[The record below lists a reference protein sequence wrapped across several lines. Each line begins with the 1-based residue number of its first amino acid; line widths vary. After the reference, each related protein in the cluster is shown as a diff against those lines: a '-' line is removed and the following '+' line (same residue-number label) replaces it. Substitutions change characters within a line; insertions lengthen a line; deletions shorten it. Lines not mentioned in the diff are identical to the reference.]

1 MSGVVVSK
9 ILAALLAAYYFFFG
23 WLMPYVSDYDLEK
36 DVRYGEAETAVMD
49 VYLPESAADRA
60 ENGCVI
66 MIHGGSYSGGDKKD
80 ERARCHTLARKGYVV
95 ATINYT
101 LRGKDADYSL
111 DRVLD
116 DVTAAISTLCDYA
129 AERGITLTA
138 AATAGYSA
146 GGHIAM
152 LYAYTRAD
160 ESPLP
165 ICFVG
170 TMAGPA
176 EYSGAIWGED
186 EAYRIAS
193 KLTGVDITAE
203 MVVNGEADALT
214 ASISPTS
221 FVRDGGVPTVMAY
234 GKKDTT
240 VSIKNADA
248 LASALSEAGVEYTDI
263 RFSRSG
269 HDMMANPFKR
279 MKYNRTLARYC
290 REYFGY

>member
-1 MSGVVVSK
+1 MIISK
-9 ILAALLAAYYFFFG
+9 ILAALLSIYYFLFG
-23 WLMPYVSDYDLEK
+23 WLLPSVSDYELEK
-36 DVRYGEAETAVMD
+36 NVRYGEAETAVMD

-66 MIHGGSYSGGDKKD
+66 MIHGGSYSGGDKK
-80 ERARCHTLARKGYVV
+80 EELGRCHALARREYVV

-101 LRGKDADYSL
+101 LRTNEGGYSL
-111 DRVLD
+111 DLVLD
-116 DVTAAISTLCDYA
+116 DVTAAISALCGYA

-138 AATAGYSA
+138 AAVAGYSA
-146 GGHIAM
+146 GGHIAL
-152 LYAYTRAD
+152 LYAYTRAA

-193 KLTGVDITAE
+193 RLTGVEITAE
-203 MVVNGEADALT
+203 MVASGEADALV

-221 FVRDGGVPTVMAY
+221 FVRDGGIPTVMAY

-240 VSIKNADA
+240 VSYKNAEA
-248 LASALSEAGVEYTDI
+248 LAAALDEAGVEYTNI
-263 RFSRSG
+263 RFSRSD
-269 HDMMANPFKR
+269 HNMMGNPFKR
-279 MKYNRTLARYC
+279 LKYNRTLAKYC
-290 REYFGY
+290 NEYFGY

>member
-1 MSGVVVSK
+1 MSGGTISK
-9 ILAALLAAYYFFFG
+9 ILAALLSIYYLLFG
-23 WLMPYVSDYDLEK
+23 WLLPSVSDYDLEK
-36 DVRYGEAETAVMD
+36 NVRYGEAETAVMD
-49 VYLPESAADRA
+49 VYLPESAAARA

-66 MIHGGSYSGGDKKD
+66 MIHGGSYSGGDKK
-80 ERARCHTLARKGYVV
+80 EEMGRCHALARRGYVV

-101 LRGKDADYSL
+101 LRTNEGGYSL

-116 DVTAAISTLCDYA
+116 DVTAAISALCGYA

-152 LYAYTRAD
+152 LYAYTRAE

-165 ICFVG
+165 ILFTG

-186 EAYRIAS
+186 EAYRITS
-193 KLTGVDITAE
+193 RLTGVEITTD
-203 MVVNGEADALT
+203 MVENGEADALV

-221 FVRDGGVPTVMAY
+221 HVRDGGVPTVMAY

-240 VSIKNADA
+240 VSIANAEA
-248 LASALSEAGVEYTDI
+248 LAAALDEAEVEYTYI

-279 MKYNRTLARYC
+279 LKYNRTLSRYC